1 MNLRYSYLFY
11 KPKIVLDEKLK
22 PVIYYCS
29 TPNKA
34 DEIREFIPCMN
45 IKKLEKGIS
54 LIFKEHNIEKLEIFS
69 NKNGIIYELALK
81 KGADFIEYIRPNGS
95 NMIKLINKKIK
106 LKEFE
111 SCFILQADNS

>member
-1 MNLRYSYLFY
+1 
-11 KPKIVLDEKLK
+11 
-22 PVIYYCS
+22 
-29 TPNKA
+29 
-34 DEIREFIPCMN
+34 MN

-54 LIFKEHNIEKLEIFS
+54 LIFKELNIEKLEIFS